1 MHELINRLLKIKPNV
16 AWVKKDRYLGNE
28 SFSQNKN
35 NLSYKNANKKKEKI
49 GFLGFFNLCDTI
61 TWFYHTFKHVI
72 SYMIRQWSSIFPL
85 CR

>member
-35 NLSYKNANKKKEKI
+35 NLSYKNANKKRKKI
-49 GFLGFFNLCDTI
+49 KKICRFL
-61 TWFYHTFKHVI
+61 
-72 SYMIRQWSSIFPL
+72 
-85 CR
+85 